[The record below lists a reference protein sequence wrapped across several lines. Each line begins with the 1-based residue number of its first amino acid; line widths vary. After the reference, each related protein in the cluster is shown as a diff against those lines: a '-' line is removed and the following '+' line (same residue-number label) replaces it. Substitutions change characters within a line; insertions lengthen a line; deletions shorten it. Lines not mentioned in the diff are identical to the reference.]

1 MWSYIKAGA
10 GDILLAVQQ
19 EILDITKVTYLFFRS
34 DDLYLIL
41 FQMWKSGKDEEE
53 LGLTCRE

>member
-41 FQMWKSGKDEEE
+41 FQLWKKW
-53 LGLTCRE
+53 

>member
-19 EILDITKVTYLFFRS
+19 EILDVTTVF
-34 DDLYLIL
+34 
-41 FQMWKSGKDEEE
+41 
-53 LGLTCRE
+53 LGLMTFT